1 MMLILML
8 ILLDRSGF
16 GSTAIESLT
25 TAIIMGEKTIMDRI
39 MWFIG
44 SATFTVTKL
53 VAEEVNVYEA
63 TIRLIGSMVS
73 GSSPSNLDSRH
84 NPAYM
89 LAHSL

>member
-1 MMLILML
+1 MMLML
-8 ILLDRSGF
+8 ILIRLDRSGF

-39 MWFIG
+39 MWYIG

-53 VAEEVNVYEA
+53 VAEEVDVYQA
-63 TIRLIGSMVS
+63 TIRLVGSMVS
-73 GSSPSNLDSRH
+73 GSSPPNLDSRH

-89 LAHSL
+89 

>member
-44 SATFTVTKL
+44 SATFTVTRL

-73 GSSPSNLDSRH
+73 GSSPSNLDSRR

-89 LAHSL
+89 LTHSL

>member
-1 MMLILML
+1 MILILML

-73 GSSPSNLDSRH
+73 GSSTATLLPNTMS
-84 NPAYM
+84 AYM
-89 LAHSL
+89 LA